1 MPASP
6 LPARLET
13 DHYRLDRLQA
23 SDAEAVL
30 AHFADPE
37 VTRFLDIDPL
47 TDIAQAR
54 GIVAWTER
62 IAAADAGARWAIRA
76 RDGGAWVG
84 TAGFNAIVRERASR
98 GEIAYD
104 LGRAWWGRGV
114 MREVIPALLRTGF
127 VDLDLNR
134 LEAFVTP
141 GNERSSRL
149 LARHG
154 FRQEGLLR
162 QYGRWRGRD
171 WDQEI
176 WGLLRAEWQLEHG
189 PRASG

>member
-1 MPASP
+1 MPPPA
-6 LPARLET
+6 LPTRLET
-13 DHYRLDRLQA
+13 ERYRLDRLQA
-23 SDAEAVL
+23 SDAEAL
-30 AHFADPE
+30 FAHFADAE
-37 VTRFLDIDPL
+37 VTRYLDIDPL
-47 TDIAQAR
+47 TDVAQAH
-54 GIVAWTER
+54 GIVEWVER
-62 IAAADAGARWAIRA
+62 ITTAGTGGRWAIRP
-76 RDGGAWVG
+76 RDGGAWIG

-104 LGRAWWGRGV
+104 LARAWWGRGV
-114 MREVIPALLRTGF
+114 MGEVLPALIRAGF
-127 VDLDLNR
+127 DALDLNR

-154 FRQEGLLR
+154 FRHEGLLR

-176 WGLLRAEWQLEHG
+176 WGLLRAERPLTVT
-189 PRASG
+189 

>member
-1 MPASP
+1 MPP
-6 LPARLET
+6 PGVPEHLET
-13 DHYRLDRLQA
+13 EHYRLDRLQA
-23 SDAEAVL
+23 SDAEALL

-37 VTRFLDIDPL
+37 VTRYLDIDPL
-47 TDIAQAR
+47 TDLAEAR
-54 GIVAWTER
+54 GIIDWTRR
-62 IAAADAGARWAIRA
+62 IAAAGNGGRWAIRA
-76 RDGGAWVG
+76 RDDGAWAG
-84 TAGFNAIVRERASR
+84 TAGFNALVRERASR

-114 MREVIPALLRTGF
+114 MREVMPALLRTGF
-127 VDLDLNR
+127 VALDLNR

-141 GNERSSRL
+141 GNERSSAL

-154 FRQEGLLR
+154 FRHEGLLR

-176 WGLLRAEWQLEHG
+176 WGLLRAEWSPAG
-189 PRASG
+189 A